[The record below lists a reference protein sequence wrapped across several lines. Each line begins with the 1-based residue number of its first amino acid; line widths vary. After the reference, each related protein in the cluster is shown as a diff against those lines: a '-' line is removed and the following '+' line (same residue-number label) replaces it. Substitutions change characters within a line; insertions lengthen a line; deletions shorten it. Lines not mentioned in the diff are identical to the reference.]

1 MYSAIAAIASAVL
14 AVILAKP
21 THFAQLAGPGEVQ
34 THRSRPA
41 CEYS

>member
-1 MYSAIAAIASAVL
+1 VGATTVAEGMGP
-14 AVILAKP
+14 AKP